1 MGHGRTAPAHDARDG
16 PSANTAVRP
25 PSPHPH
31 ATLGSWGAYKGGEDD
46 WGSVPHVLLPP
57 PPPAAPFPH
66 LTSRAPGDRC
76 TAFSAA
82 PWRRARTASP
92 PPLAAM
98 AEVSFTKRAAAEL
111 SRCFNGLA
119 VRAKGGLQH
128 ESPATSG
135 NNAGGNN
142 ARRGRGGG
150 GTGNAAAAAPT
161 TGRGVGPATAN
172 AAVTTAATPRDPAA
186 AVASSNN
193 AVVVAAAAASSR
205 PRNAA
210 EMLSYPEFLS
220 RLFSHFRGR
229 ERLPL
234 ASVCRAWR
242 DALYDPRHWRDMAA
256 SLRCRE
262 LRLETADVR
271 RRLLESLERR
281 GVDAVV
287 LVGATDD
294 DLADVV
300 SLGAALLSRA
310 RLVAL
315 RCSSVSDRGLESLLA
330 ASPRVSSL
338 ELFGCNELTDAGL
351 WAALRPTVTS
361 LTLADCI
368 NVADETLAA
377 VAQLL
382 PALRELNLQAYH
394 VTDASLAHLGGGGLG
409 SQLVVLRL
417 RSCWELTNQGLVQLV
432 QAVPQ
437 LRELSLSGCTK
448 ISDDGVELLA
458 ENMRQLRVLDL
469 SWCPRI
475 TDASLEFIACDMTQL
490 QQLTLDR
497 CMQITDVGLGYL
509 STIPNL
515 SVLYLRWCTQIRDYG
530 VEHLC
535 TMKSLRI
542 LSLAGCP
549 HITTQAL
556 TALSQLRQL
565 QELELT
571 NCPGATAG
579 LVAFLH
585 EQLPHCLVID

>member
-1 MGHGRTAPAHDARDG
+1 
-16 PSANTAVRP
+16 
-25 PSPHPH
+25 
-31 ATLGSWGAYKGGEDD
+31 
-46 WGSVPHVLLPP
+46 
-57 PPPAAPFPH
+57 
-66 LTSRAPGDRC
+66 
-76 TAFSAA
+76 
-82 PWRRARTASP
+82 
-92 PPLAAM
+92 M

-128 ESPATSG
+128 ESPATATG
-135 NNAGGNN
+135 GGNT
-142 ARRGRGGG
+142 GGG
-150 GTGNAAAAAPT
+150 AATATRLAAAAAT
-161 TGRGVGPATAN
+161 
-172 AAVTTAATPRDPAA
+172 
-186 AVASSNN
+186 
-193 AVVVAAAAASSR
+193 R
-205 PRNAA
+205 PRTAA
-210 EMLSYPEFLS
+210 EMLRDPEFLS

-242 DALYDPRHWRDMAA
+242 DALYDDPRHWRDMAA
-256 SLRCRE
+256 ALRCRE
-262 LRLETADVR
+262 LRREGAESR

-281 GVDAVV
+281 GMDAVW
-287 LVGATDD
+287 LVGASDE

-315 RCSSVSDRGLESLLA
+315 RCSSVSDRGLETLLA
-330 ASPRVSSL
+330 AAPRVSAL

-394 VTDASLAHLGGGGLG
+394 VTDASLAHLGGGGIGSHHHQHQQQQQQQLQHQ

-458 ENMRQLRVLDL
+458 ENLRQLRVLDL
-469 SWCPRI
+469 SWCPRV

-497 CMQITDVGLGYL
+497 CMHITDIGLGYL

-515 SVLYLRWCTQIRDYG
+515 SVLYLRWCSQIRDFG
-530 VEHLC
+530 LQHLC

-542 LSLAGCP
+542 LSVAGCP
-549 HITTQAL
+549 QV
-556 TALSQLRQL
+556 TARGLSGLAQLRQL

-571 NCPGATAG
+571 NCPGATAE
-579 LVAFLH
+579 LLAFLR
-585 EQLPHCLVID
+585 EQLPHCLVVD

>member
-1 MGHGRTAPAHDARDG
+1 
-16 PSANTAVRP
+16 
-25 PSPHPH
+25 
-31 ATLGSWGAYKGGEDD
+31 
-46 WGSVPHVLLPP
+46 
-57 PPPAAPFPH
+57 
-66 LTSRAPGDRC
+66 
-76 TAFSAA
+76 
-82 PWRRARTASP
+82 
-92 PPLAAM
+92 M

-119 VRAKGGLQH
+119 VRAKGGLQQH
-128 ESPATSG
+128 EAPVTATSG
-135 NNAGGNN
+135 NSA
-142 ARRGRGGG
+142 ATRRGRGGG
-150 GTGNAAAAAPT
+150 GTGNAAAPS
-161 TGRGVGPATAN
+161 GRVGPATAN
-172 AAVTTAATPRDPAA
+172 AAAVTTAATRDPAA
-186 AVASSNN
+186 AVASSNS
-193 AVVVAAAAASSR
+193 AVVAPPR

-210 EMLSYPEFLS
+210 EMLSDPDFLS

-242 DALYDPRHWRDMAA
+242 DVLYDPRHWRDMAA
-256 SLRCRE
+256 VLRCRE
-262 LRLETADVR
+262 LRAETADVR
-271 RRLLESLERR
+271 RRLFESLERR
-281 GVDAVV
+281 GMDAVF

-330 ASPRVSSL
+330 AAPRVSSL

-394 VTDASLAHLGGGGLG
+394 VTDASLAHLGGGLG
-409 SQLVVLRL
+409 GSQHHHHQQHHHPQSQLVVLRL

-579 LVAFLH
+579 LLAFLH

>member
-1 MGHGRTAPAHDARDG
+1 MRD
-16 PSANTAVRP
+16 
-25 PSPHPH
+25 
-31 ATLGSWGAYKGGEDD
+31 
-46 WGSVPHVLLPP
+46 
-57 PPPAAPFPH
+57 
-66 LTSRAPGDRC
+66 
-76 TAFSAA
+76 
-82 PWRRARTASP
+82 
-92 PPLAAM
+92 
-98 AEVSFTKRAAAEL
+98 
-111 SRCFNGLA
+111 
-119 VRAKGGLQH
+119 
-128 ESPATSG
+128 
-135 NNAGGNN
+135 
-142 ARRGRGGG
+142 
-150 GTGNAAAAAPT
+150 
-161 TGRGVGPATAN
+161 
-172 AAVTTAATPRDPAA
+172 
-186 AVASSNN
+186 
-193 AVVVAAAAASSR
+193 
-205 PRNAA
+205 
-210 EMLSYPEFLS
+210 PEFLS

-256 SLRCRE
+256 VLRCRE
-262 LRLETADVR
+262 LRKETADAR

-281 GVDAVV
+281 GMDAVW
-287 LVGATDD
+287 LVGASDE

-310 RLVAL
+310 RL
-315 RCSSVSDRGLESLLA
+315 
-330 ASPRVSSL
+330 
-338 ELFGCNELTDAGL
+338 LFGCNELTDAGL

-394 VTDASLAHLGGGGLG
+394 VTDASLAHLGGVGG
-409 SQLVVLRL
+409 
-417 RSCWELTNQGLVQLV
+417 GLVQLV

-458 ENMRQLRVLDL
+458 ENLRQLRVLDL
-469 SWCPRI
+469 SWCPRV

-497 CMQITDVGLGYL
+497 CMHITDIGLGYL

-515 SVLYLRWCTQIRDYG
+515 SVLYLRWCSQIRDFG
-530 VEHLC
+530 LQHLC

-542 LSLAGCP
+542 LSVAGCP
-549 HITTQAL
+549 QV
-556 TALSQLRQL
+556 TARGLSGLAQLRQL

-571 NCPGATAG
+571 NCPGATAE
-579 LVAFLH
+579 LLAFLR
-585 EQLPHCLVID
+585 EQLPHCLVVE

>member
-1 MGHGRTAPAHDARDG
+1 
-16 PSANTAVRP
+16 
-25 PSPHPH
+25 
-31 ATLGSWGAYKGGEDD
+31 
-46 WGSVPHVLLPP
+46 
-57 PPPAAPFPH
+57 
-66 LTSRAPGDRC
+66 
-76 TAFSAA
+76 
-82 PWRRARTASP
+82 
-92 PPLAAM
+92 M

-128 ESPATSG
+128 ESPATANSG
-135 NNAGGNN
+135 SGNN
-142 ARRGRGGG
+142 ARRGRGG
-150 GTGNAAAAAPT
+150 TGNAAAAP
-161 TGRGVGPATAN
+161 TGRGGVGPATAN
-172 AAVTTAATPRDPAA
+172 ATATAAVTARDP
-186 AVASSNN
+186 AVASSNS
-193 AVVVAAAAASSR
+193 AIVAAASR
-205 PRNAA
+205 PRDAA
-210 EMLSYPEFLS
+210 EMLSDPEFLS

-242 DALYDPRHWRDMAA
+242 DAAYDPRHWRDMAA

-271 RRLLESLERR
+271 RRIL
-281 GVDAVV
+281 GVP
-287 LVGATDD
+287 GATR
-294 DLADVV
+294 
-300 SLGAALLSRA
+300 LGR
-310 RLVAL
+310 R
-315 RCSSVSDRGLESLLA
+315 RPRRRHGRRPRRTSVSDRGLESLLA
-330 ASPRVSSL
+330 AAPRVSSL

-394 VTDASLAHLGGGGLG
+394 VTDASLAHLGGLGGG
-409 SQLVVLRL
+409 SHHHHQQHHPQSQLVILRL

-579 LVAFLH
+579 LLAFLH

>member
-1 MGHGRTAPAHDARDG
+1 
-16 PSANTAVRP
+16 
-25 PSPHPH
+25 
-31 ATLGSWGAYKGGEDD
+31 
-46 WGSVPHVLLPP
+46 
-57 PPPAAPFPH
+57 
-66 LTSRAPGDRC
+66 
-76 TAFSAA
+76 
-82 PWRRARTASP
+82 
-92 PPLAAM
+92 M

-128 ESPATSG
+128 ESPAT
-135 NNAGGNN
+135 ATGGNSGV
-142 ARRGRGGG
+142 AATATRRGRGGG
-150 GTGNAAAAAPT
+150 TGNAGAAPP
-161 TGRGVGPATAN
+161 GRVGGSATAN
-172 AAVTTAATPRDPAA
+172 APAAAPVAATTAARDPAA
-186 AVASSNN
+186 AVATSN
-193 AVVVAAAAASSR
+193 AAAAAAAVVAAAAATR
-205 PRNAA
+205 PRTAA
-210 EMLSYPEFLS
+210 EMLRDPEFLS

-256 SLRCRE
+256 VLRCRE
-262 LRLETADVR
+262 LRREGADSR

-281 GVDAVV
+281 GMDAVW
-287 LVGATDD
+287 LVGASDE

-300 SLGAALLSRA
+300 SLGAALLSHA

-330 ASPRVSSL
+330 AAPRVSAL

-394 VTDASLAHLGGGGLG
+394 VTDASLAHLGGGVGSHHHHQQQQLQHQ

-458 ENMRQLRVLDL
+458 ENLRQLRVLDL
-469 SWCPRI
+469 SWCPRV

-497 CMQITDVGLGYL
+497 CMHITDIGLGYL

-515 SVLYLRWCTQIRDYG
+515 SVLYLRWCSQIRDFG
-530 VEHLC
+530 LQHLC

-542 LSLAGCP
+542 LSVAGCP
-549 HITTQAL
+549 QV
-556 TALSQLRQL
+556 TARGLSGLAQLRQL

-571 NCPGATAG
+571 NCPGATAE
-579 LVAFLH
+579 LLAFLR
-585 EQLPHCLVID
+585 EQLPHCLVVD

>member
-1 MGHGRTAPAHDARDG
+1 
-16 PSANTAVRP
+16 
-25 PSPHPH
+25 
-31 ATLGSWGAYKGGEDD
+31 
-46 WGSVPHVLLPP
+46 
-57 PPPAAPFPH
+57 
-66 LTSRAPGDRC
+66 
-76 TAFSAA
+76 
-82 PWRRARTASP
+82 
-92 PPLAAM
+92 M

-128 ESPATSG
+128 DQSAAAATAAG
-135 NNAGGNN
+135 NATT
-142 ARRGRGGG
+142 AASRRRGGG
-150 GTGNAAAAAPT
+150 GGGSAAAGGAGRGVAATAATATAPAAAAA
-161 TGRGVGPATAN
+161 AN
-172 AAVTTAATPRDPAA
+172 APRDV
-186 AVASSNN
+186 VASSN
-193 AVVVAAAAASSR
+193 AASLR
-205 PRNAA
+205 PRTAA
-210 EMLSYPEFLS
+210 ELLHDPEFLS
-220 RLFSHFRGR
+220 RFFCHFRGR
-229 ERLPL
+229 ERLAL

-242 DALYDPRHWRDMAA
+242 DTLYDPKHWRDMAA
-256 SLRCRE
+256 VLRCRE
-262 LRLETADVR
+262 LRKESADTR
-271 RRLLESLERR
+271 RRILESMERR
-281 GVDAVV
+281 GMDAVW
-287 LVGATDD
+287 LVGASDE

-300 SLGAALLSRA
+300 SLGSGLLGRA

-330 ASPRVSSL
+330 AAPRLSAL

-394 VTDASLAHLGGGGLG
+394 VTDASLAHLGGSGQHQQP
-409 SQLVVLRL
+409 SQLAVLRL

-458 ENMRQLRVLDL
+458 ENLRQLRVLDL
-469 SWCPRI
+469 SWCPRV

-497 CMQITDVGLGYL
+497 CMHITDIGLGYL

-515 SVLYLRWCTQIRDYG
+515 AVLYLRWCSQIRDFG
-530 VEHLC
+530 LQHLC

-549 HITTQAL
+549 QV
-556 TALSQLRQL
+556 TARGLSGLAQLRQL

-571 NCPGATAG
+571 NCPGATAE
-579 LVAFLH
+579 LLAFLR
-585 EQLPHCLVID
+585 EQLPHCLVVD

>member
-1 MGHGRTAPAHDARDG
+1 
-16 PSANTAVRP
+16 
-25 PSPHPH
+25 
-31 ATLGSWGAYKGGEDD
+31 
-46 WGSVPHVLLPP
+46 
-57 PPPAAPFPH
+57 
-66 LTSRAPGDRC
+66 
-76 TAFSAA
+76 
-82 PWRRARTASP
+82 
-92 PPLAAM
+92 M

-128 ESPATSG
+128 ESPATANSG
-135 NNAGGNN
+135 SGNN
-142 ARRGRGGG
+142 ARRGRGG
-150 GTGNAAAAAPT
+150 TGNAAAAP
-161 TGRGVGPATAN
+161 TGRVGPATAN
-172 AAVTTAATPRDPAA
+172 ATATAAVTARDP
-186 AVASSNN
+186 AVASSNS
-193 AVVVAAAAASSR
+193 AIVAAASR
-205 PRNAA
+205 PRDAA
-210 EMLSYPEFLS
+210 EMLSDPEFLS

-242 DALYDPRHWRDMAA
+242 DAAYDPRHWRDMAA

-271 RRLLESLERR
+271 RRILESLERR
-281 GVDAVV
+281 GLDAVV

-294 DLADVV
+294 DLADIV

-310 RLVAL
+310 RIVAL

-330 ASPRVSSL
+330 AAPRVSSL

-394 VTDASLAHLGGGGLG
+394 VTDASLAHLGGLGGG
-409 SQLVVLRL
+409 SHHHHQQHHPQSQLVILRL

-458 ENMRQLRVLDL
+458 ENMRQLRILDL

-579 LVAFLH
+579 LLAFLH

>member
-1 MGHGRTAPAHDARDG
+1 
-16 PSANTAVRP
+16 
-25 PSPHPH
+25 
-31 ATLGSWGAYKGGEDD
+31 
-46 WGSVPHVLLPP
+46 
-57 PPPAAPFPH
+57 
-66 LTSRAPGDRC
+66 
-76 TAFSAA
+76 
-82 PWRRARTASP
+82 
-92 PPLAAM
+92 M

-128 ESPATSG
+128 ESPVAATATGGGTSTNSGGVAATS
-135 NNAGGNN
+135 
-142 ARRGRGGG
+142 RRGRGGG
-150 GTGNAAAAAPT
+150 GTGNAGS
-161 TGRGVGPATAN
+161 GRVGSATAN
-172 AAVTTAATPRDPAA
+172 APAASAAVVITAAARDPAA
-186 AVASSNN
+186 AVASPN
-193 AVVVAAAAASSR
+193 AAAAAVVAAAAASR
-205 PRNAA
+205 PRTAA
-210 EMLSYPEFLS
+210 EMMRDPEFLS

-256 SLRCRE
+256 VLRCRE
-262 LRLETADVR
+262 LRKETADAR

-281 GVDAVV
+281 GMDAVW
-287 LVGATDD
+287 LVGASDE

-330 ASPRVSSL
+330 AAPRVSAL

-394 VTDASLAHLGGGGLG
+394 VTDASLAHLGGVGAVGSHHHQQQQQQHQQQ

-458 ENMRQLRVLDL
+458 ENLRQLRVLDL
-469 SWCPRI
+469 SWCPRV

-497 CMQITDVGLGYL
+497 CMHITDIGLGYL

-515 SVLYLRWCTQIRDYG
+515 SVLYLRWCSQIRDFG
-530 VEHLC
+530 LQHLC

-542 LSLAGCP
+542 LSVAGCP
-549 HITTQAL
+549 QV
-556 TALSQLRQL
+556 TARGLSGLAQLRQL

-571 NCPGATAG
+571 NCPGATAE
-579 LVAFLH
+579 LLAFLR
-585 EQLPHCLVID
+585 EQLPHCLVVE